1 MRPGRVARSDSGE
14 IKGDTANSAGR
25 HQTRVLA
32 LTFSMTMRTE
42 LPTRGT
48 VLENK

>member
-1 MRPGRVARSDSGE
+1 MRFRRLMRSVSGK
-14 IKGDTANSAGR
+14 IKGDTANSADR

-42 LPTRGT
+42 
-48 VLENK
+48 